1 MRELN
6 RNGVI
11 MDKLEYLDER
21 FMQRFFVGNEAPT
34 ESQRPRVAEASM
46 QVQSRG
52 TNGAL
57 RSRVCAML
65 TAKIFSGVCR
75 RHWMMQTGE
84 KTAA

>member
-21 FMQRFFVGNEAPT
+21 FMQRFFVGNEAPI

-46 QVQSRG
+46 QVRCSD
-52 TNGAL
+52 GAL
-57 RSRVCAML
+57 RSRFWAML
-65 TAKIFSGVCR
+65 TARRISGVYR

-84 KTAA
+84 KTAR